1 LDDYIEENFVMRNI
15 GRNPYMAIASR
26 IGVADAMSLV
36 QRLVDWHD
44 AMVTHERR
52 LGARRESACDADC
65 PHVAARELWREAVNT
80 FGPRAK
86 ELTFLHSRA
95 TMTRKAA

>member
-1 LDDYIEENFVMRNI
+1 MSSLGM
-15 GRNPYMAIASR
+15 NPYVTIASR
-26 IGVADAMSLV
+26 IGAANSMSLV
-36 QRLVDWHD
+36 QRLVEWHD
-44 AMVTHERR
+44 AMVTHERL
-52 LGARRESACDADC
+52 LGASRESACDGDC

-80 FGPRAK
+80 FGTRAK

>member
-1 LDDYIEENFVMRNI
+1 MSRLGM
-15 GRNPYMAIASR
+15 NPYLTIASR
-26 IGVADAMSLV
+26 IGVADSMSLV
-36 QRLVDWHD
+36 QRLVEWHD

-52 LGARRESACDADC
+52 VGAGRQPSCDDEC
-65 PHVAARELWREAVNT
+65 PHAHARELWREAVNL
-80 FGPRAK
+80 FGPQAK